1 MSIFRT
7 ILDEDHKILQL
18 KVPQSLHDRLKVVQE
33 AAQAQKLQLPIQP
46 LLLDALERIIEKA
59 EQELKTG
66 VPADGRKLRRGQ
78 TRKLSDQPPAAAT
91 D

>member
-1 MSIFRT
+1 M
-7 ILDEDHKILQL
+7 
-18 KVPQSLHDRLKVVQE
+18 PQSLHDRLKVVRE
-33 AAQAQKLQLPIQP
+33 AAQGQKLQLPIQP

-66 VPADGRKLRRGQ
+66 VPADGRKLCRGQ
-78 TRKLSDQPPAAAT
+78 TRKLSDQPPAAAA